1 MLITWTIAVGYYAA
15 EFKNWPVAQY
25 WFIGAMSP
33 QYAAFPADTM
43 EQRLVDDHAGGW
55 CIVDDQIM
63 ATGRRVLVVQQ
74 SDVVI
79 GLLI

>member
-1 MLITWTIAVGYYAA
+1 VLITWTIAVGYYAA

-43 EQRLVDDHAGGW
+43 EQRLVDD
-55 CIVDDQIM
+55 QIM